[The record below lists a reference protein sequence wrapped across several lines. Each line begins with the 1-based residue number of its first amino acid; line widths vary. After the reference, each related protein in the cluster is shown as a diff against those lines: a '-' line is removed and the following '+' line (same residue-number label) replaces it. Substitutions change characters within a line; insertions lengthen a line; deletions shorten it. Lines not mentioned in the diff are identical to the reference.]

1 MTEYAKIEVA
11 REILNVMIGANGQ
24 RGYDRSNKTLMQLLE
39 DEIAF
44 KKGDKDVVD
53 KIIAV
58 YGPMVRS
65 HKYIL

>member
-11 REILNVMIGANGQ
+11 REILNIMIGANGH
-24 RGYDRSNKTLMQLLE
+24 RGFDRNNKLLMQVLE

-53 KIIAV
+53 KIIKV
-58 YGPMVRS
+58 YGPMVRG